1 MIHRWLQ
8 KTVNGDVLG
17 SHKFGLAAA
26 VIVLSLIDDVKLIE
40 LKGLNFSTV
49 ELELEK
55 NTELVQCWKALEV
68 VQAAKIRHFLIKIII
83 F

>member
-26 VIVLSLIDDVKLIE
+26 MIVLSLIDDVKLIE

-55 NTELVQCWKALEV
+55 KHSAGTVLEGTGSGASS
-68 VQAAKIRHFLIKIII
+68 QD
-83 F
+83 